1 MDQPIDSI
9 SGGELQRVA
18 IAACLARDADFYF
31 LDEITPYLDIGQRM
45 IVARLIRELADDDA
59 AERSMLVVEHDLA
72 ILDLLA
78 DTLHVAYGEPGAYG
92 VVTDPKSVRNGIN
105 EYLKGYLDNE
115 NMRIRPSAITFEEH
129 APRVSSRSETLI
141 EYPELS
147 SRTATASSNSTSRA
161 ARSTAPRCSA
171 SSARTGSGS
180 RRLRS
185 CSRARWNRT
194 RGTRLCTRHRVQ
206 AAVHRY

>member
-1 MDQPIDSI
+1 
-9 SGGELQRVA
+9 
-18 IAACLARDADFYF
+18 
-31 LDEITPYLDIGQRM
+31 M

-129 APRVSSRSETLI
+129 AHGSLRG
-141 EYPELS
+141 
-147 SRTATASSNSTSRA
+147 
-161 ARSTAPRCSA
+161 ARR
-171 SSARTGSGS
+171 
-180 RRLRS
+180 
-185 CSRARWNRT
+185 
-194 RGTRLCTRHRVQ
+194 
-206 AAVHRY
+206 